1 MLNEIKFDDQRV
13 IGMEFDG
20 GITLQEIE
28 TFCDKIESM
37 LEKEQKLRV
46 YAEVK
51 NFGMMEPKAWF
62 KNIPKKIQHFS
73 DFEMEAIVSD
83 KYLLEILA
91 KMSDKLFPSIKVK
104 HFSFEEVDKAKAWI
118 TGTTNKTRE
127 ILYDSKN

>member
-1 MLNEIKFDDQRV
+1 MLKEIIFDDRRI

-28 TFCDKIESM
+28 TFWDKIESM

-46 YAEVK
+46 YVEVK
-51 NFGMMEPKAWF
+51 NFGVMEPKAWF

-83 KYLLEILA
+83 KYWLEILT

-104 HFSFEEVDKAKAWI
+104 HFSFEEIDNAKAWI
-118 TGTTNKTRE
+118 TGTT
-127 ILYDSKN
+127 D